1 MMTSDPAMGPETGGA
16 QASKHSQRSAA
27 RLAAVQALYQMEMGG
42 MDADTVILEFISER
56 FGHEIDGEEYPA
68 ADQKLFADL
77 VRGVVTHQMEIDPLV
92 ARTVSEDWALAR
104 LDATLRALIRTAT
117 YELMMRGD
125 IPVKVVLSEYID
137 IAHAFFSGDEPGFA
151 NGVLD
156 RVARLVRPKSFG
168 GNEQKR

>member
-1 MMTSDPAMGPETGGA
+1 MAAAPVTTPDAGGPPH
-16 QASKHSQRSAA
+16 SKSSGRSAA

-42 MDADTVILEFISER
+42 SDVETVILEFISER
-56 FGHEIDGEEYPA
+56 FGHEIDGEEYLA

-77 VRGVVTHQMEIDPLV
+77 VRGVVAHQLEIDPLI
-92 ARTVSEDWALAR
+92 ARTVSADWSLAR

-117 YELMMRGD
+117 YELMARQD
-125 IPVKVVLSEYID
+125 IPVKVVLSEYIN

-156 RVARLVRPKSFG
+156 RVARLVRPEAFTA
-168 GNEQKR
+168 NAR

>member
-1 MMTSDPAMGPETGGA
+1 VDS
-16 QASKHSQRSAA
+16 
-27 RLAAVQALYQMEMGG
+27 
-42 MDADTVILEFISER
+42 VILEFISDR
-56 FGHEIDGEEYPA
+56 FGHEIDGEEYLA

-77 VRGVVTHQMEIDPLV
+77 VRGVVSHQREIDPLV
-92 ARTVSEDWALAR
+92 AQTISEGWSLAR

-117 YELMMRGD
+117 YELMARQD

-156 RVARLVRPKSFG
+156 RVARQVRPEAFGAHEPKS
-168 GNEQKR
+168 